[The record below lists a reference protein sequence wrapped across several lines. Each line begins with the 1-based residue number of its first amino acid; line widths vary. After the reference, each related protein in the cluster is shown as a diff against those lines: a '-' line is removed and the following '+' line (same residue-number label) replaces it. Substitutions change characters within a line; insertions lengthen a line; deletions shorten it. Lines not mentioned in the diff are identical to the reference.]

1 MYPDQMKRPQKP
13 RLKGLR
19 LRAFY
24 FSMNVARALGLGTT
38 AEKSMALPYDT
49 RKNNVAPGWM
59 TLPLP
64 SDVKMVV
71 ETIPGRAGPIA
82 IKKYVP
88 AKLNP
93 DAPRVLFIHGG
104 GWIHGGLDTCDHLC
118 ANVVSQ
124 AGCLM
129 VSVEYRLAPETPFP
143 GALEDCDDA
152 LDWVAKDPSLG
163 PMPKAGIAI
172 MGESAGGNLTAA
184 LCVLA
189 TRRGSP
195 AIAHQTLIYPA
206 LDATLQSES
215 INLDQPG
222 LEKKNMH
229 LVLDAYRG
237 KAAPNDPLVS
247 PMFAENAAALP
258 RALILTADVDPL
270 RDDGP
275 RFARKL
281 SDAGVKVKYVNYP
294 GMPHGFFFIPRL
306 CSKQVYDG
314 IGVISKEIASLG
326 KGG

>member
-1 MYPDQMKRPQKP
+1 MTPYPDQLKQNP

-19 LRAFY
+19 LRALY
-24 FSMNVARALGLGTT
+24 ASMKLMRAIGLGTT
-38 AEKSMALPYDT
+38 AEKSLALPYAT
-49 RKNNVAPGWM
+49 RKANVAPGWM
-59 TLPLP
+59 TFPLP
-64 SDVKMVV
+64 PDVRKVV
-71 ETIPGRAGPIA
+71 ETIPGRSGPIA
-82 IKKYVP
+82 IKKYLPP
-88 AKLNP
+88 ARNP

-118 ANVVSQ
+118 ANVVRQ

-129 VSVEYRLAPETPFP
+129 VSVDYRLAPETPFP

-152 LDWVAKDPSLG
+152 LDWLAKDPSLG
-163 PMPKAGIAI
+163 PMPGAGLAV
-172 MGESAGGNLTAA
+172 MGESAGGNLAAA

-189 TRRGSP
+189 ARRGSP
-195 AIAHQTLIYPA
+195 AISHQTLIYPA
-206 LDATLQSES
+206 LDATFRSES

-222 LEKKNMH
+222 LEKRNLH

-237 KAAPNDPLVS
+237 EAEPDDPLLS
-247 PMFAENAAALP
+247 PMFAENGAALP

-281 SDAGVKVKYVNYP
+281 VEAGVQVKYVNYP

-306 CSKQVYDG
+306 CRESAYDG
-314 IGVISKEIASLG
+314 IATISREIASLG
-326 KGG
+326 KR